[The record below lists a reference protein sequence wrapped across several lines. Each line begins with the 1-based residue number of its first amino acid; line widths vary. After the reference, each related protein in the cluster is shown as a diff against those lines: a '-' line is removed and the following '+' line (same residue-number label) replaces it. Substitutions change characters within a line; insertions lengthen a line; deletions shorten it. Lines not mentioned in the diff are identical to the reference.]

1 MGLIAMSKRYLQRI
15 EVLSQVI
22 ELDSKQV
29 EWKDVRAST
38 VAGAALGGARHLEI
52 RSETWL
58 LSPPA

>member
-1 MGLIAMSKRYLQRI
+1 MGLIAMSKRDLQRI

-38 VAGAALGGARHLEI
+38 VAGAALRGGRHLEI
-52 RSETWL
+52 G
-58 LSPPA
+58 AKHGC

>member
-38 VAGAALGGARHLEI
+38 VAGAALGARHLEI

-58 LSPPA
+58 LSPTA

>member
-1 MGLIAMSKRYLQRI
+1 MSKRYLQRI

-38 VAGAALGGARHLEI
+38 VAGAALGARHLEI

-58 LSPPA
+58 LSPTA